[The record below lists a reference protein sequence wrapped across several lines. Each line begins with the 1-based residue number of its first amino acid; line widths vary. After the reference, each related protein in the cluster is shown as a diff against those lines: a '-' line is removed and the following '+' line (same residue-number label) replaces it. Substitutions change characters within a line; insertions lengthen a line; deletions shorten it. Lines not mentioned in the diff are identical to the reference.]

1 MFDGGKI
8 RRLRMERDDSLKVLA
23 EKAGV
28 STSIISKVERNNVDP
43 SITLLYKICNGLNV
57 SITEL
62 LGESTNTSSVL
73 RKEDRKV
80 VSFPK
85 SNSKY
90 EFLTPIHNGEL
101 EMIQIILEAGQS
113 DKKLVSHT
121 GEECGVVLKGAMT
134 VILDQEEHIL
144 HEGDSICFNSQ
155 IPHRFINHTEKQ
167 SISIWS
173 MNNQQQK

>member
-1 MFDGGKI
+1 MFDGSKI
-8 RRLRMERDDSLKVLA
+8 RQLRMEREYSLKVLA

-43 SITLLYKICNGLNV
+43 SITLLYKICNGLDV

-62 LGESTNTSSVL
+62 LGESTNSSSVL
-73 RKEDRKV
+73 RKEDRNV
-80 VSFPK
+80 VDFPK
-85 SNSKY
+85 SKY

-113 DKKLVSHT
+113 DKKLVSHA
-121 GEECGVVLKGAMT
+121 GEECGVVLKGDMT
-134 VILDQEEHIL
+134 VILDQQEHIL